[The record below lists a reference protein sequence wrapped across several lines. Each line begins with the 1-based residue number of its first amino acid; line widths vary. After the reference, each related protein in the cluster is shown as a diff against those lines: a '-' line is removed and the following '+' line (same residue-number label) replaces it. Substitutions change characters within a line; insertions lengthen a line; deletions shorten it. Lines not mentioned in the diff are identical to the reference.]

1 MAGRGGRGAL
11 LKLEMEQTE
20 SMGHMESKT
29 GSHMSENAH
38 LQKLLDSLLEE
49 KEIERQEYQ
58 HLRKGSL
65 EERIESGL
73 SWPLVKLRTVR
84 EVYRGYILHIEQN
97 LKIDV
102 ARWNWRGRYGHPSSH
117 KYI

>member
-1 MAGRGGRGAL
+1 MVEEVL

-65 EERIESGL
+65 EERINLDCLGHL
-73 SWPLVKLRTVR
+73 WKLRTVR
-84 EVYRGYILHIEQN
+84 EFIAVI
-97 LKIDV
+97 
-102 ARWNWRGRYGHPSSH
+102 
-117 KYI
+117 